1 MTGEERMKLYR
12 RFFPDDTMIDTPKVI
27 DSEYLSGTFDEWLT
41 DNRRCPEE
49 IGVSPQA
56 IAQRKKEEK
65 SKKPSLPFSYDPEA
79 AAKAER
85 ERTSQLSGEVDPS
98 EYVPG
103 GFMIAPQAIS
113 VVVTE
118 IMRPV
123 MESIGKLLKN
133 NTEAMEQIAASQD
146 VIRNRMEALEKQVRL
161 NTPVTD
167 KQARYLV
174 VKARDKA
181 RELLEKKE
189 SGLSEDKKAVTKLA
203 GLIKKD
209 VMMRNGVGSL
219 REIPRCEYSVTM
231 SQIEIWNNAL
241 ALFDIVKEAR
251 KRKEAEATKDA
262 E

>member
-1 MTGEERMKLYR
+1 MVSRTNGVPDGKYRSKDYHMKNDLN
-12 RFFPDDTMIDTPKVI
+12 DMQA
-27 DSEYLSGTFDEWLT
+27 GTF
-41 DNRRCPEE
+41 P
-49 IGVSPQA
+49 A
-56 IAQRKKEEK
+56 
-65 SKKPSLPFSYDPEA
+65 EA
-79 AAKAER
+79 EQSNVPAEL
-85 ERTSQLSGEVDPS
+85 EGDASTLLVANIMNQL
-98 EYVPG
+98 
-103 GFMIAPQAIS
+103 
-113 VVVTE
+113 
-118 IMRPV
+118 MRPLL
-123 MESIGKLLKN
+123 EDIGKLLKN
-133 NTEAMEQIAASQD
+133 NTEAMERIAASQD
-146 VIRNRMEALEKQVRL
+146 VIQNRMEALEKQVRL

-167 KQARYLV
+167 KQARYLAD
-174 VKARDKA
+174 KARDKA

-251 KRKEAEATKDA
+251 KRKEAEAAKDA